1 MPAREFDRLARA
13 GDEYCHVGR
22 RRRGTWIKL
31 TKVARG
37 TGQERYY
44 HAKVSKVASP
54 AKEARRRRRYAH
66 ARAPWRFTAHERPSL
81 GRGEDPSSSDGGRNH
96 LPQQPGRD
104 APRRGP
110 VSPVRGSRADASTRA
125 ALPHP

>member
-1 MPAREFDRLARA
+1 MDLA
-13 GDEYCHVGR
+13 HQGR
-22 RRRGTWIKL
+22 QRYRSK
-31 TKVARG
+31 
-37 TGQERYY
+37 RYY
-44 HAKVSKVASP
+44 HAKVSKLASS